1 MEKEKEIE
9 SVVCTLQ
16 LPVVLFY
23 TGQHWFQNVVSCFG
37 IWSLLLPTILQKA
50 ILTASQIVQK
60 HFSYSKQVKY
70 QTGPLKHI
78 AMVRFI

>member
-1 MEKEKEIE
+1 MYPAA
-9 SVVCTLQ
+9 SSGTL
-16 LPVVLFY
+16 LYWPALIPKCSFLFWY
-23 TGQHWFQNVVSCFG
+23 LV
-37 IWSLLLPTILQKA
+37 LLLPTILQKA

-60 HFSYSKQVKY
+60 HFSYIKQVKY